1 MNTDREKED
10 NTMNSKYFQEI
21 QVKTERFNNLLMK
34 AINDEKDKFENIQLI
49 EENNPKDL
57 LFYK

>member
-21 QVKTERFNNLLMK
+21 QAKTERFNNLLMK

-49 EENNPKDL
+49 EENNPKDS